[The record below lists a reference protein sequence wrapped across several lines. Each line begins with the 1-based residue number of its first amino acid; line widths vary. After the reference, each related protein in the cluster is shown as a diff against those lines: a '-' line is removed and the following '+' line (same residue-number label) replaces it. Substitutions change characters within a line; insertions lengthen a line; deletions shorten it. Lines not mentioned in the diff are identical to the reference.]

1 LQAPGGWSPLASL
14 DAPNMPLQIPKRIFS
29 FLATLFAAMLVVF
42 LVLEILPG
50 DPALVMLGPD
60 ATPEMVASLRGELGL
75 DRPATLRFFSWLA
88 AMAQG
93 DFGISYSYK
102 VPVSTL
108 VADRLGVTLPLAVL
122 AITLTVVLALLVGV
136 YAAANHNR
144 PGGHIVM
151 ALTQLGVAIPSFWFG
166 LLLVLFFSVY
176 LKWFPATGF
185 PGWGAGV
192 LPALHALLLPAVA
205 LAIVQAAILARVTRA
220 SLLEVLKDDF
230 TRTARS
236 KGLTYWQMLWRHA
249 LQNALIP
256 IATIVGL
263 QFAHLIAGTIVIE
276 NVFALPGIGNLIFH
290 AVSQRDLI
298 VVRSLVVILVAVVI
312 TVNFIVDTAYLLI
325 DPRLRVPK

>member
-1 LQAPGGWSPLASL
+1 MA
-14 DAPNMPLQIPKRIFS
+14 IEITKRIVS
-29 FLATLFAAMLVVF
+29 FLVTLLAAMLVVF
-42 LVLEILPG
+42 LVLEVLPG

-60 ATPEMVASLRGELGL
+60 ATPDMLRSLHAELGL
-75 DRPATLRFFSWLA
+75 DQPATLRFFRWLA
-88 AMAQG
+88 AMVQG

-108 VADRLGVTLPLAVL
+108 VLDRFSVTLPLAIL
-122 AITLTVVLALLVGV
+122 AITLTAVLALLLGV

-144 PGGHIVM
+144 LGGHIVM
-151 ALTQLGVAIPSFWFG
+151 GATQLGVAIPNFWFG
-166 LLLVLFFSVY
+166 LLLVLLFSVY

-185 PGWGAGV
+185 PGWQAGV
-192 LPALHALLLPAVA
+192 FPALHALVLPAIA

-236 KGLTYWQMLWRHA
+236 KGLTYRQMLWRHA

-256 IATIVGL
+256 IATIMGL

-290 AVSQRDLI
+290 AVAQRDLI
-298 VVRSLVVILVAVVI
+298 VVRSLVVILAAIVI
-312 TVNFIVDTAYLLI
+312 TMNFIVDTAYLFI
-325 DPRLRVPK
+325 DPRLRIQK